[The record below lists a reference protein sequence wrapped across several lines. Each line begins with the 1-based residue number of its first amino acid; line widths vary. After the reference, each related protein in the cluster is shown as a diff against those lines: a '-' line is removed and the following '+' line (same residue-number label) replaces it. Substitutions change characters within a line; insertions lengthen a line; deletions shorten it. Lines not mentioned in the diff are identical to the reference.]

1 MKKKLFNGLVASLIL
16 LLTVQPLASPF
27 ISPNGLVFANNI
39 TKSETSS
46 SLKSPNLTALSNK
59 NTQIDSKKEK
69 NLKKVLTQPLM
80 SLGSS
85 LSSSEKADTKRLLG
99 DTNIAEDQVIDVDG
113 KTIAKYLDDV
123 DTNSKVYSSAYIK
136 PLSEGSGVQVE
147 IVTPTKITKVSS
159 TTYQNAAITSG
170 VSDVLIR
177 IASVNEVSGEGALA
191 GVYALLDK
199 VGFSVDKKTI
209 KTSQYEIGLIDKI
222 KEESHLSD
230 DDANK
235 FLAELKKQIIKKV
248 TDKEK
253 IDDSWLQ
260 DILKKA
266 CDGYG
271 ITLSDGLKSDI
282 ITWLKEFSYTDTAKS
297 KQSVNQLDQS
307 LLTSDWSEVLSK
319 LDKVLSRDEILALDK
334 QDYSEKNGYHEI
346 IAALYNKLLKAIQDK
361 DLKQVKLI
369 YTNSFAVEHL
379 LGSPSTKEKEAL
391 NYIRMLC
398 YYFIA
403 SVEDSKLGDALQ
415 SDDKPAWL
423 VSDNTKDNLLAS
435 LKRYQNIGQN
445 PSLQELLIRIA
456 IATGYSYEAFL
467 YKDIRQEGHVI
478 KLTIVCPCL
487 KNDCQ
492 LYVVYNLK
500 TGVCLL
506 KDGED
511 STRTKLYDFKKA
523 YDVDLE
529 DKHQPLVDDLENF
542 KLSQKDSNIFK
553 GTNINETAH
562 SAYKEIVKDYVLKVS
577 DPNYPRSYGIDY
589 DPVIVLK
596 NQNNDKVNYLVTDL
610 NDDGVDE
617 LLIGSQDNFVYVV
630 YTFDGKKAVNLF
642 DNKIPFGLR
651 PGLTIFKDGTLQVHW
666 GSSAYISSEMTY
678 RINYSRTGL
687 DKLLDYTVYSPSE
700 STNVSE
706 VTYSVDGHSYNEDEF
721 WSKYEAFKPY
731 VIQESD
737 GDTEPAEKADF
748 QLIEATLK
756 ETTPSSDS

>member
-46 SLKSPNLTALSNK
+46 SQKSPNLTTLSDK
-59 NTQIDSKKEK
+59 NTQKDSKKEK
-69 NLKKVLTQPLM
+69 NLKKVLTHPLM

-209 KTSQYEIGLIDKI
+209 KTSQDEIGLIDKI

-297 KQSVNQLDQS
+297 KQSVDQLDQS

-506 KDGED
+506 KDGKD

-523 YDVDLE
+523 YDVDFE

-577 DPNYPRSYGIDY
+577 DPNYQQGSGVDY
-589 DPVIVLK
+589 DPVMVLK
-596 NQNNDKVNYLVTDL
+596 NQNNNKVNYLVTDL

-617 LLIGSQDNFVYVV
+617 LLIGSQDNYVYVV

-756 ETTPSSDS
+756 ETTPSSNK

>member
-46 SLKSPNLTALSNK
+46 SQKSPNLTALSNK

-209 KTSQYEIGLIDKI
+209 KTSQDEIGLIDKI

-235 FLAELKKQIIKKV
+235 LLAELKKQIIKKV

-307 LLTSDWSEVLSK
+307 LLTSDWPEVLSK

-403 SVEDSKLGDALQ
+403 STEDSKLGDALQ

-506 KDGED
+506 EDGKD

-523 YDVDLE
+523 YGVDLE

-542 KLSQKDSNIFK
+542 KLSQRDSNIFK

-577 DPNYPRSYGIDY
+577 DPNYQQGSGVDY
-589 DPVIVLK
+589 DPVMVLK
-596 NQNNDKVNYLVTDL
+596 NYNNNKVNYLVTDL

-617 LLIGSQDNFVYVV
+617 LLIGSQDNYVYVV

-642 DNKIPFGLR
+642 NNKIPFGLR

-706 VTYSVDGHSYNEDEF
+706 VTYSVDGHSYDEDEF
-721 WSKYEAFKPY
+721 WSKYKAFKPY
-731 VIQESD
+731 VIRESD

-748 QLIEATLK
+748 QLIEAPLK
-756 ETTPSSDS
+756 ETTPSSDK

>member
-46 SLKSPNLTALSNK
+46 SQKSPNLTPLSNK

-99 DTNIAEDQVIDVDG
+99 DTNIAEDQVIAVDG

-209 KTSQYEIGLIDKI
+209 KTSQDEIGLIDKI

-282 ITWLKEFSYTDTAKS
+282 ITWLRVFSYTDTAKS

-369 YTNSFAVEHL
+369 YTN
-379 LGSPSTKEKEAL
+379 
-391 NYIRMLC
+391 
-398 YYFIA
+398 
-403 SVEDSKLGDALQ
+403 
-415 SDDKPAWL
+415 
-423 VSDNTKDNLLAS
+423 
-435 LKRYQNIGQN
+435 
-445 PSLQELLIRIA
+445 
-456 IATGYSYEAFL
+456 
-467 YKDIRQEGHVI
+467 
-478 KLTIVCPCL
+478 
-487 KNDCQ
+487 
-492 LYVVYNLK
+492 
-500 TGVCLL
+500 
-506 KDGED
+506 
-511 STRTKLYDFKKA
+511 RTKLYDFKKA

-577 DPNYPRSYGIDY
+577 DPNYQQGSGVDY
-589 DPVIVLK
+589 DPVMVLK
-596 NQNNDKVNYLVTDL
+596 NQNNNKVNYLVTDL

-617 LLIGSQDNFVYVV
+617 LLIGSQDNYVYVV
-630 YTFDGKKAVNLF
+630 YTFDGKNAVNLF
-642 DNKIPFGLR
+642 NNKIPFGLR

-700 STNVSE
+700 STKVSE
-706 VTYSVDGHSYNEDEF
+706 VTYSVDGHSYDEDEF

>member
-39 TKSETSS
+39 TKSETSYS
-46 SLKSPNLTALSNK
+46 QKSPNLTALSNK

-159 TTYQNAAITSG
+159 TTYRNAAITSG

-209 KTSQYEIGLIDKI
+209 KTSQDEIGLIDKI

-253 IDDSWLQ
+253 IDDNWLQ

-334 QDYSEKNGYHEI
+334 QDYSKKNGYHEI

-403 SVEDSKLGDALQ
+403 STEDSKLGDALQ

-506 KDGED
+506 KDGKD

-542 KLSQKDSNIFK
+542 KLSQRDSNIFK

-577 DPNYPRSYGIDY
+577 DPNYQQGSGVDY
-589 DPVIVLK
+589 DPVMVLK
-596 NQNNDKVNYLVTDL
+596 NYNNNKVNYLVTDL

-617 LLIGSQDNFVYVV
+617 LLIGSQDNSVYVV
-630 YTFDGKKAVNLF
+630 YTFDGKNAVNLF
-642 DNKIPFGLR
+642 NNKIPFGLR

-700 STNVSE
+700 STKVSE
-706 VTYSVDGHSYNEDEF
+706 VTYSVDGHSYDEDEF
-721 WSKYEAFKPY
+721 WSKYKAFKPY

-737 GDTEPAEKADF
+737 GETEPAEKADF
-748 QLIEATLK
+748 QLIEAPLK
-756 ETTPSSDS
+756 ETTPSSDK

>member
-46 SLKSPNLTALSNK
+46 SSKSPNLTALSNK

-85 LSSSEKADTKRLLG
+85 LTSSEKADTKRLLG
-99 DTNIAEDQVIDVDG
+99 DTNIAEDQVIAVDG

-209 KTSQYEIGLIDKI
+209 KTSQDEIGLIDKI

-403 SVEDSKLGDALQ
+403 STEDSKLGDALQ

-506 KDGED
+506 EDGKDL
-511 STRTKLYDFKKA
+511 TRTKLYDFKKA
-523 YDVDLE
+523 YGVDLE

-542 KLSQKDSNIFK
+542 KLSQRDSNIFK

-577 DPNYPRSYGIDY
+577 DPNYQQGSGVDY
-589 DPVIVLK
+589 DPVMVLK
-596 NQNNDKVNYLVTDL
+596 NYNNNKVNYLVTDL

-617 LLIGSQDNFVYVV
+617 LLIGSQDNYVYVV

-642 DNKIPFGLR
+642 NNKIPFGLR

-706 VTYSVDGHSYNEDEF
+706 VTYSVDGHSYDEDEF
-721 WSKYEAFKPY
+721 WSKYKAFKPY
-731 VIQESD
+731 VIRESD

-756 ETTPSSDS
+756 ETTPSSDK

>member
-46 SLKSPNLTALSNK
+46 SQKSPNLTALSNK

-99 DTNIAEDQVIDVDG
+99 DTNIAEDQVIAVDG

-209 KTSQYEIGLIDKI
+209 KTSQDEIGLIDKI

-282 ITWLKEFSYTDTAKS
+282 IIWLKEFSYTDTAKS

-369 YTNSFAVEHL
+369 YTNSFEVEHL

-403 SVEDSKLGDALQ
+403 STEDSKLGDALQ

-423 VSDNTKDNLLAS
+423 VSDKTKDNLLAS

-467 YKDIRQEGHVI
+467 YKDIRQG
-478 KLTIVCPCL
+478 
-487 KNDCQ
+487 
-492 LYVVYNLK
+492 
-500 TGVCLL
+500 
-506 KDGED
+506 
-511 STRTKLYDFKKA
+511 
-523 YDVDLE
+523 VDLE

-542 KLSQKDSNIFK
+542 KLSQRDSNIFK

-577 DPNYPRSYGIDY
+577 DPNYQQGSGVDY
-589 DPVIVLK
+589 DPVMVLK
-596 NQNNDKVNYLVTDL
+596 NQNNNKVNYLVTDL

-617 LLIGSQDNFVYVV
+617 LLIGSQDNYVYVV

-642 DNKIPFGLR
+642 NNKIPFGLR

-700 STNVSE
+700 STKVSE

-748 QLIEATLK
+748 QLIEAPLK
-756 ETTPSSDS
+756 ETTPSSDK

>member
-46 SLKSPNLTALSNK
+46 SQKSPNLTALSNK

-99 DTNIAEDQVIDVDG
+99 DTNIAEDQVIAVDG

-209 KTSQYEIGLIDKI
+209 KTSQDEIGLIDKI

-403 SVEDSKLGDALQ
+403 STEDSKLGDALQ

-523 YDVDLE
+523 YGVDLE

-542 KLSQKDSNIFK
+542 KLSQRDSNIFK

-577 DPNYPRSYGIDY
+577 DPNYQQGSGVDY

-596 NQNNDKVNYLVTDL
+596 NQNNNKVNYLVTDL

-617 LLIGSQDNFVYVV
+617 LLIGSQDNYVYVV

-642 DNKIPFGLR
+642 NNKIPFGLR

-706 VTYSVDGHSYNEDEF
+706 VTYSVDGHSYDEDEF
-721 WSKYEAFKPY
+721 WSKYKAFKPY
-731 VIQESD
+731 VIRESD

-748 QLIEATLK
+748 QLIEAPLK
-756 ETTPSSDS
+756 ETTPSSDK

>member
-46 SLKSPNLTALSNK
+46 SQKSPNLTALSNK
-59 NTQIDSKKEK
+59 NTQIDSKREK

-99 DTNIAEDQVIDVDG
+99 DTNIAEDQVTDVDG

-209 KTSQYEIGLIDKI
+209 KTSQDEIGLIDKI
-222 KEESHLSD
+222 KEESHLPD

-235 FLAELKKQIIKKV
+235 LLAELKKQIIKKV

-253 IDDSWLQ
+253 IDDNWLQ

-282 ITWLKEFSYTDTAKS
+282 IAWLKEFSYTDTAKS

-369 YTNSFAVEHL
+369 YTNSFAVEYL

-403 SVEDSKLGDALQ
+403 STEDSKLGDALQ

-487 KNDCQ
+487 KNDCH

-506 KDGED
+506 NDGKD

-577 DPNYPRSYGIDY
+577 DPNYQQGSGVDY
-589 DPVIVLK
+589 DPVMVLK
-596 NQNNDKVNYLVTDL
+596 NYNNNKVNYLVTDL

-617 LLIGSQDNFVYVV
+617 LLIGSQDNYVYVV

-642 DNKIPFGLR
+642 NNKIPFGLR

-700 STNVSE
+700 STKVSE
-706 VTYSVDGHSYNEDEF
+706 VTYSVDGHSYDEDEF
-721 WSKYEAFKPY
+721 WSKYKAFKPY

-737 GDTEPAEKADF
+737 GETEPAEKADF

-756 ETTPSSDS
+756 ETTPSSDK

>member
-27 ISPNGLVFANNI
+27 ISQDGLVFANNI

-46 SLKSPNLTALSNK
+46 SQKSPNLTALSNK
-59 NTQIDSKKEK
+59 NTQKDSKKEK

-209 KTSQYEIGLIDKI
+209 KTSQDEIGLIDKI

-307 LLTSDWSEVLSK
+307 LLISDWSEVLSK

-403 SVEDSKLGDALQ
+403 SVEDNKLEDALQ

-506 KDGED
+506 KDRKD

-577 DPNYPRSYGIDY
+577 DPNYQQSSGVDY
-589 DPVIVLK
+589 DPIMVLK
-596 NQNNDKVNYLVTDL
+596 NYNNNKVNYLVTDI

-617 LLIGSQDNFVYVV
+617 LLIGNENNDVYVV
-630 YTFDGKKAVNLF
+630 YTFDGINAINLF
-642 DNKIPFGLR
+642 NNKIPFGLR

-687 DKLLDYTVYSPSE
+687 DKLLDYTVTFPSE
-700 STNVSE
+700 STDVSE
-706 VTYSVDGHSYNEDEF
+706 GTYSVDGHSYDEDEF

-737 GDTEPAEKADF
+737 GDTETAEKADF

>member
-46 SLKSPNLTALSNK
+46 SQKSPNLTALSNK

-209 KTSQYEIGLIDKI
+209 KTSQDEIGLIDKI

-266 CDGYG
+266 CEGYG

-403 SVEDSKLGDALQ
+403 STEDSKLGDALQ

-435 LKRYQNIGQN
+435 LKRYQNVGQN

-506 KDGED
+506 KDGKD

-577 DPNYPRSYGIDY
+577 DPNYQQGSGVDY
-589 DPVIVLK
+589 DPVMVLK

-617 LLIGSQDNFVYVV
+617 LLIGSQDNYVYVV

-651 PGLTIFKDGTLQVHW
+651 PGLTIFKDGSLQVHW

-700 STNVSE
+700 STKVSE
-706 VTYSVDGHSYNEDEF
+706 VTYSVDGHSYDEDEF

-756 ETTPSSDS
+756 ETTPSSDK

>member
-46 SLKSPNLTALSNK
+46 SQKSPNLTALSNK

-99 DTNIAEDQVIDVDG
+99 DTNIAEDQVIAVDG

-209 KTSQYEIGLIDKI
+209 KTSQDEIGLIDKI

-403 SVEDSKLGDALQ
+403 STEDSKLGDALQ

-506 KDGED
+506 EDGKD

-577 DPNYPRSYGIDY
+577 DPNYQQGSAIDY
-589 DPVIVLK
+589 DPVMVLK
-596 NQNNDKVNYLVTDL
+596 NYNDNKVNYLVTDL

-617 LLIGSQDNFVYVV
+617 LLIGSQDNSIYVV

-642 DNKIPFGLR
+642 NNKIPFGLR

-706 VTYSVDGHSYNEDEF
+706 VTYSVDGHSYDEDEF
-721 WSKYEAFKPY
+721 WSKYKAFKPY
-731 VIQESD
+731 VIRESD

-748 QLIEATLK
+748 QLIEAPLK
-756 ETTPSSDS
+756 ETTPSSDK

>member
-46 SLKSPNLTALSNK
+46 SQKSPNLTPLSNK

-85 LSSSEKADTKRLLG
+85 LSSSEKADTKQLLG
-99 DTNIAEDQVIDVDG
+99 DTNIAEDQVIAVDG

-209 KTSQYEIGLIDKI
+209 KTSQDEIGLIDKI

-403 SVEDSKLGDALQ
+403 STEDSKLGDALQ

-506 KDGED
+506 KDGKD
-511 STRTKLYDFKKA
+511 STRTKLYDFKKD

-562 SAYKEIVKDYVLKVS
+562 SAYKDRKS
-577 DPNYPRSYGIDY
+577 
-589 DPVIVLK
+589 
-596 NQNNDKVNYLVTDL
+596 
-610 NDDGVDE
+610 
-617 LLIGSQDNFVYVV
+617 VV
-630 YTFDGKKAVNLF
+630 
-642 DNKIPFGLR
+642 
-651 PGLTIFKDGTLQVHW
+651 
-666 GSSAYISSEMTY
+666 
-678 RINYSRTGL
+678 
-687 DKLLDYTVYSPSE
+687 
-700 STNVSE
+700 
-706 VTYSVDGHSYNEDEF
+706 
-721 WSKYEAFKPY
+721 
-731 VIQESD
+731 
-737 GDTEPAEKADF
+737 
-748 QLIEATLK
+748 
-756 ETTPSSDS
+756 

>member
-46 SLKSPNLTALSNK
+46 SQKSPNLTALSNK
-59 NTQIDSKKEK
+59 NAQIDSKKEK

-99 DTNIAEDQVIDVDG
+99 DTNIAEDQVIAVDG

-209 KTSQYEIGLIDKI
+209 KTSQDEIGLIDKI

-403 SVEDSKLGDALQ
+403 STEDSKLGDALQ

-423 VSDNTKDNLLAS
+423 VSDKTKDNLLAS

-445 PSLQELLIRIA
+445 PSLQELLICIA

-523 YDVDLE
+523 YGVNLE

-542 KLSQKDSNIFK
+542 KLSQRDSNIFK

-577 DPNYPRSYGIDY
+577 DPNYQQGSGVDY
-589 DPVIVLK
+589 DPVMVLK
-596 NQNNDKVNYLVTDL
+596 NYNNNKVNYLVTDL

-617 LLIGSQDNFVYVV
+617 LLIGSQDNYVYVV

-642 DNKIPFGLR
+642 NNKIPFGLR

-706 VTYSVDGHSYNEDEF
+706 VTYSVDGHSYDEDEF
-721 WSKYEAFKPY
+721 WSKYKAFKPY
-731 VIQESD
+731 VIRESD

-748 QLIEATLK
+748 QLIEAPLK
-756 ETTPSSDS
+756 ETTPSSDK

>member
-1 MKKKLFNGLVASLIL
+1 
-16 LLTVQPLASPF
+16 
-27 ISPNGLVFANNI
+27 
-39 TKSETSS
+39 
-46 SLKSPNLTALSNK
+46 
-59 NTQIDSKKEK
+59 
-69 NLKKVLTQPLM
+69 
-80 SLGSS
+80 
-85 LSSSEKADTKRLLG
+85 
-99 DTNIAEDQVIDVDG
+99 
-113 KTIAKYLDDV
+113 
-123 DTNSKVYSSAYIK
+123 
-136 PLSEGSGVQVE
+136 
-147 IVTPTKITKVSS
+147 
-159 TTYQNAAITSG
+159 
-170 VSDVLIR
+170 
-177 IASVNEVSGEGALA
+177 
-191 GVYALLDK
+191 
-199 VGFSVDKKTI
+199 
-209 KTSQYEIGLIDKI
+209 
-222 KEESHLSD
+222 
-230 DDANK
+230 
-235 FLAELKKQIIKKV
+235 
-248 TDKEK
+248 
-253 IDDSWLQ
+253 
-260 DILKKA
+260 
-266 CDGYG
+266 
-271 ITLSDGLKSDI
+271 
-282 ITWLKEFSYTDTAKS
+282 
-297 KQSVNQLDQS
+297 
-307 LLTSDWSEVLSK
+307 
-319 LDKVLSRDEILALDK
+319 
-334 QDYSEKNGYHEI
+334 
-346 IAALYNKLLKAIQDK
+346 QDK

-403 SVEDSKLGDALQ
+403 STEDSKLGDALQ

-467 YKDIRQEGHVI
+467 YKDMRQEGHVI

-506 KDGED
+506 KDGKD

-577 DPNYPRSYGIDY
+577 DPNYQQGSGVDY

-596 NQNNDKVNYLVTDL
+596 NQNNNKVNYLVTDL

-617 LLIGSQDNFVYVV
+617 LLIGSQDNSVYVV

-642 DNKIPFGLR
+642 NNKIPFGLR

-706 VTYSVDGHSYNEDEF
+706 VTYSVDGHSYDEDEF

-731 VIQESD
+731 VIQGSD

-748 QLIEATLK
+748 QLIEAPLK
-756 ETTPSSDS
+756 ETTPSSDK

>member
-1 MKKKLFNGLVASLIL
+1 M
-16 LLTVQPLASPF
+16 
-27 ISPNGLVFANNI
+27 
-39 TKSETSS
+39 
-46 SLKSPNLTALSNK
+46 
-59 NTQIDSKKEK
+59 
-69 NLKKVLTQPLM
+69 
-80 SLGSS
+80 
-85 LSSSEKADTKRLLG
+85 
-99 DTNIAEDQVIDVDG
+99 
-113 KTIAKYLDDV
+113 
-123 DTNSKVYSSAYIK
+123 
-136 PLSEGSGVQVE
+136 
-147 IVTPTKITKVSS
+147 
-159 TTYQNAAITSG
+159 
-170 VSDVLIR
+170 
-177 IASVNEVSGEGALA
+177 
-191 GVYALLDK
+191 
-199 VGFSVDKKTI
+199 
-209 KTSQYEIGLIDKI
+209 
-222 KEESHLSD
+222 
-230 DDANK
+230 
-235 FLAELKKQIIKKV
+235 
-248 TDKEK
+248 
-253 IDDSWLQ
+253 
-260 DILKKA
+260 
-266 CDGYG
+266 
-271 ITLSDGLKSDI
+271 
-282 ITWLKEFSYTDTAKS
+282 
-297 KQSVNQLDQS
+297 NQLDKS
-307 LLTSDWSEVLSK
+307 LLTSDWSDVLSK
-319 LDKVLSRDEILALDK
+319 LDKVLNRDDILALEK
-334 QDYSEKNGYHEI
+334 QDYSEKNGYHKI
-346 IAALYNKLLKAIQDK
+346 ISALYKKLLKAIQNK
-361 DLKQVKLI
+361 DLKQVKLV
-369 YTNSFAVEHL
+369 YTNSFSIEHM

-398 YYFIA
+398 YYYIA
-403 SVEDSKLGDALQ
+403 SVEDSKLGDAIQ

-423 VSDNTKDNLLAS
+423 VSDNTKANLLAS

-506 KDGED
+506 KGGKD

-523 YDVDLE
+523 YDVNLE
-529 DKHQPLVDDLENF
+529 DKHQPLVDVLENF

-577 DPNYPRSYGIDY
+577 DPNYQQGSGVDY

-596 NQNNDKVNYLVTDL
+596 NQNNNKVNYLVTDL

-617 LLIGSQDNFVYVV
+617 LLIGSENNDVYVV
-630 YTFDGKKAVNLF
+630 YTFDGSNAVNLF
-642 DNKIPFGLR
+642 NNQIPFGLR

-666 GSSAYISSEMTY
+666 GSSAYIYSEMTY
-678 RINYSRTGL
+678 RINYSRSGL

-700 STNVSE
+700 STKVSE
-706 VTYSVDGHSYNEDEF
+706 VTYSVDGHSYDEDEF

>member
-46 SLKSPNLTALSNK
+46 SQKSPNLTALSNK

-99 DTNIAEDQVIDVDG
+99 DTNIAEDQVIAVDG

-209 KTSQYEIGLIDKI
+209 KTSQDEIGLIDKI

-403 SVEDSKLGDALQ
+403 STEDSKLGDALQ

-523 YDVDLE
+523 YGVDLE

-577 DPNYPRSYGIDY
+577 DSNYQQGSGVDY
-589 DPVIVLK
+589 DPVMVLK
-596 NQNNDKVNYLVTDL
+596 NYNNNKVNYLVTDL

-617 LLIGSQDNFVYVV
+617 LLIGSQDNYVYVV

-642 DNKIPFGLR
+642 NNKIPFGLR

-706 VTYSVDGHSYNEDEF
+706 VTYSVDGHSYDEDEF
-721 WSKYEAFKPY
+721 WSKYKAFKPY
-731 VIQESD
+731 VIRESD

-748 QLIEATLK
+748 QLIEAPLK
-756 ETTPSSDS
+756 ETTPSSDK

>member
-69 NLKKVLTQPLM
+69 NLKKVLKQPLM

-99 DTNIAEDQVIDVDG
+99 DTNISEDQVIDVDG

-209 KTSQYEIGLIDKI
+209 KTSQDEIGLIDKI

-260 DILKKA
+260 DILKKS

-334 QDYSEKNGYHEI
+334 QDYSKKNGYHEI

-403 SVEDSKLGDALQ
+403 STEDSKLGDALQ

-423 VSDNTKDNLLAS
+423 VSDKTKDNLLAS

-506 KDGED
+506 KDGKD

-523 YDVDLE
+523 YDIDLE

-542 KLSQKDSNIFK
+542 KLSQRDSNIFK

-577 DPNYPRSYGIDY
+577 DPNYQQGSGVDY
-589 DPVIVLK
+589 DPVMVLK
-596 NQNNDKVNYLVTDL
+596 NYNNNKVNYLVTDL

-617 LLIGSQDNFVYVV
+617 LLIGSQDNSIYVV

-642 DNKIPFGLR
+642 NNKIPFGLR

-700 STNVSE
+700 STKVSE
-706 VTYSVDGHSYNEDEF
+706 VTYSVDGHSYDEDEF
-721 WSKYEAFKPY
+721 WSKYKAFKPY

-737 GDTEPAEKADF
+737 GETEPAEKADF
-748 QLIEATLK
+748 QLIEAPLK
-756 ETTPSSDS
+756 ETTPSSDK

>member
-46 SLKSPNLTALSNK
+46 SQKSPNLTALSNK
-59 NTQIDSKKEK
+59 NKQIDSKKEK

-209 KTSQYEIGLIDKI
+209 KTSQDEIGLIDKI

-403 SVEDSKLGDALQ
+403 STEDSKLGDALQ

-435 LKRYQNIGQN
+435 LKRYQNVGQN

-478 KLTIVCPCL
+478 KLTIVCPYL

-506 KDGED
+506 KDGKD

-523 YDVDLE
+523 YGVDLE

-542 KLSQKDSNIFK
+542 KLSQRDSNIFK

-562 SAYKEIVKDYVLKVS
+562 SAYKEIVKDYVLKVN
-577 DPNYPRSYGIDY
+577 DPNYQQGSGVDY
-589 DPVIVLK
+589 DPVMVLK
-596 NQNNDKVNYLVTDL
+596 NYNNNKVNYLVTDL

-617 LLIGSQDNFVYVV
+617 LLIGSQDNSIYVV

-642 DNKIPFGLR
+642 NNKIPFGLR

-748 QLIEATLK
+748 QLIEAPLK
-756 ETTPSSDS
+756 ETTPSSDK

>member
-16 LLTVQPLASPF
+16 LLTVQLLASPF

-46 SLKSPNLTALSNK
+46 SQKSPNLTALSNK

-209 KTSQYEIGLIDKI
+209 KTSQDEIGLIDKI

-235 FLAELKKQIIKKV
+235 LLAELKKQIIKKV

-307 LLTSDWSEVLSK
+307 LLTSDWPEVLSK

-403 SVEDSKLGDALQ
+403 STEDSKLGDALQ

-506 KDGED
+506 EDGKD

-523 YDVDLE
+523 YGVDLE

-542 KLSQKDSNIFK
+542 KLSQRDSNIFK

-577 DPNYPRSYGIDY
+577 DPNYQQGSGVDY
-589 DPVIVLK
+589 DPVMVLK
-596 NQNNDKVNYLVTDL
+596 NYNNNKVNYLVTDL

-617 LLIGSQDNFVYVV
+617 LLIGSQDNYVYVV

-642 DNKIPFGLR
+642 NNKIPFGLR

-706 VTYSVDGHSYNEDEF
+706 VTYSVDGHSYDEDEF
-721 WSKYEAFKPY
+721 WSKYKAFKPY
-731 VIQESD
+731 VIRESD

-748 QLIEATLK
+748 QLIEAPLK
-756 ETTPSSDS
+756 ETTPSSDK

>member
-46 SLKSPNLTALSNK
+46 SQKSPNLTALSNK
-59 NTQIDSKKEK
+59 NTQINSKKEK

-209 KTSQYEIGLIDKI
+209 KTSQDEIGLIDKI

-253 IDDSWLQ
+253 IDDNWLQ

-282 ITWLKEFSYTDTAKS
+282 IAWLKEFSYTDTAKS

-319 LDKVLSRDEILALDK
+319 LDKKLSRDEILALDK

-403 SVEDSKLGDALQ
+403 STEDSKLGDALQ

-506 KDGED
+506 KDGKD

-577 DPNYPRSYGIDY
+577 DPNYQQGSGVDY
-589 DPVIVLK
+589 DPVMVLK
-596 NQNNDKVNYLVTDL
+596 NYNNNKVNYLVTDL

-617 LLIGSQDNFVYVV
+617 LLIGSQDNYVYVV

-642 DNKIPFGLR
+642 NNKIPFGLR

-700 STNVSE
+700 STKVSE
-706 VTYSVDGHSYNEDEF
+706 VTYSVDGHSYDEDEF
-721 WSKYEAFKPY
+721 WSKYKAFKPY

-737 GDTEPAEKADF
+737 GETEPAEKADF
-748 QLIEATLK
+748 QLIEAPLK
-756 ETTPSSDS
+756 ETTPSSDK

>member
-16 LLTVQPLASPF
+16 LLTVQLLASPF

-46 SLKSPNLTALSNK
+46 SQKSPNLTALSNK

-99 DTNIAEDQVIDVDG
+99 DTNIAEDQVIAVDG

-209 KTSQYEIGLIDKI
+209 KTSQDEIGLIDKI

-403 SVEDSKLGDALQ
+403 STEDSKLGDALQ

-506 KDGED
+506 EDGKD

-523 YDVDLE
+523 YGVDLE

-542 KLSQKDSNIFK
+542 KLSQRDSNIFK

-577 DPNYPRSYGIDY
+577 DPNYQQGSGVDY
-589 DPVIVLK
+589 DPVMVLK
-596 NQNNDKVNYLVTDL
+596 NYNNNKVNYLVTDL

-617 LLIGSQDNFVYVV
+617 LLIGSQDNYVYVV

-642 DNKIPFGLR
+642 NNKIPFGLR

-687 DKLLDYTVYSPSE
+687 DKLLDYTVYYPSE
-700 STNVSE
+700 STNVSD
-706 VTYSVDGHSYNEDEF
+706 VTYSVDGHSYDEDEF
-721 WSKYEAFKPY
+721 WSKYKAFKPY
-731 VIQESD
+731 VIRESD

-748 QLIEATLK
+748 QLIEAPLK
-756 ETTPSSDS
+756 ETTPSSDK

>member
-16 LLTVQPLASPF
+16 LLTVQLLASPF

-46 SLKSPNLTALSNK
+46 SQKSPNLTALSNK

-209 KTSQYEIGLIDKI
+209 KTSQDEIGLIDKI

-403 SVEDSKLGDALQ
+403 STEDSKLGDALQ

-542 KLSQKDSNIFK
+542 KLSQRDSNIFK

-617 LLIGSQDNFVYVV
+617 LMIGSQDNFVYVV

>member
-46 SLKSPNLTALSNK
+46 SQKSPNLTPLSNK

-99 DTNIAEDQVIDVDG
+99 DTNIAEDQVIAVDG

-209 KTSQYEIGLIDKI
+209 KTSQDEIGLIDKI

-282 ITWLKEFSYTDTAKS
+282 ITWLREFSYTDTAKS

-369 YTNSFAVEHL
+369 YTN
-379 LGSPSTKEKEAL
+379 
-391 NYIRMLC
+391 
-398 YYFIA
+398 
-403 SVEDSKLGDALQ
+403 
-415 SDDKPAWL
+415 
-423 VSDNTKDNLLAS
+423 
-435 LKRYQNIGQN
+435 
-445 PSLQELLIRIA
+445 
-456 IATGYSYEAFL
+456 
-467 YKDIRQEGHVI
+467 
-478 KLTIVCPCL
+478 
-487 KNDCQ
+487 
-492 LYVVYNLK
+492 
-500 TGVCLL
+500 
-506 KDGED
+506 
-511 STRTKLYDFKKA
+511 RTKLYDFKKA

-577 DPNYPRSYGIDY
+577 DPNYQQGSGVDY
-589 DPVIVLK
+589 DPVMVLK
-596 NQNNDKVNYLVTDL
+596 NQNNNKVNYLVTDL

-617 LLIGSQDNFVYVV
+617 LLIGSQDNYVYVV
-630 YTFDGKKAVNLF
+630 YTFDGKNAVNLF
-642 DNKIPFGLR
+642 NNKIPFGLR

-700 STNVSE
+700 STKVSE
-706 VTYSVDGHSYNEDEF
+706 VTYSVDGHSYDEDEF

>member
-16 LLTVQPLASPF
+16 LLTVQLLASPF

-46 SLKSPNLTALSNK
+46 SQKSPNLTALSNK

-209 KTSQYEIGLIDKI
+209 KTSQDEIGLIDKI

-403 SVEDSKLGDALQ
+403 STEDSKLGDALQ

-542 KLSQKDSNIFK
+542 KLSQRDSNIFK

>member
-16 LLTVQPLASPF
+16 LLTVQLLASPF

-46 SLKSPNLTALSNK
+46 SQKSPNLTALSNK

-209 KTSQYEIGLIDKI
+209 KTSQDEIGLIDKI

-260 DILKKA
+260 DILRKA
-266 CDGYG
+266 GDGYG

-403 SVEDSKLGDALQ
+403 STEDSKLGDALQ

-542 KLSQKDSNIFK
+542 KLSQRDSNIFK

>member
-123 DTNSKVYSSAYIK
+123 DTNSKVFSSAYIK

-209 KTSQYEIGLIDKI
+209 KTSQDEIGLIDKI

-403 SVEDSKLGDALQ
+403 STEDSKLGDALQ

-542 KLSQKDSNIFK
+542 KLSQRDSNIFK